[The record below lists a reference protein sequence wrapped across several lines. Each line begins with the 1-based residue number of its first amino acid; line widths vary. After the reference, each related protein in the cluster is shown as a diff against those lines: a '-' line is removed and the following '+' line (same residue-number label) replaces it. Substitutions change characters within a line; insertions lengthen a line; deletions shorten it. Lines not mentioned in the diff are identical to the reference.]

1 MSTAVV
7 GVGAIGGVCAAN
19 LLAGGREV
27 VCCVRTRFDELVL
40 EADGG
45 IRRFAPR
52 VETDPAR
59 VDAAPWVLLA
69 TKAHQTEAAAGW
81 LERLVGAGT
90 RVAVLQNGVEQVA
103 RLARWIDPAR
113 VVPVVI
119 ACPSTA
125 IAPGH
130 VIQRRPGR
138 LTVPDDPGGR
148 DFAALFDGTT
158 VVVEPTADWPTA
170 AWRKLCLNV
179 TGGALA
185 ALAGVPLPEVRHP
198 RLRELAVA
206 LARECAAVARAE
218 GADVSAEL
226 ADDVA
231 EQTIAAPAG
240 GSPSTLTDRL
250 RGRPLEVDARNGAI
264 VRIAARHRIDVP
276 GNARAAELMAR
287 AHLDPTADL
296 LPQLADAIR

>member
-1 MSTAVV
+1 VSTAVV

-19 LLAGGREV
+19 LLSGGHDV

-52 VETDPAR
+52 VETDPAA
-59 VDAAPWVLLA
+59 VTAVPWVLLA

-81 LERLVGAGT
+81 LERLVGTGT
-90 RVAVLQNGVEQVA
+90 RVAVLQNGVEQAARVA
-103 RLARWIDPAR
+103 RWVDAASI
-113 VVPVVI
+113 VPVVI

-130 VIQRRPGR
+130 VIQRGPAR

-148 DFAALFDGTT
+148 AFAALFDGTAVT
-158 VVVEPTADWPTA
+158 VESTADWSTA

-185 ALAGVPLPEVRHP
+185 ALAGVPLPEIQHP
-198 RLRELAVA
+198 RLRDLAYA
-206 LARECAAVARAE
+206 LAHECAWVARAE
-218 GADVSAEL
+218 GADLPARFVDE
-226 ADDVA
+226 VA
-231 EQTIAAPAG
+231 EQAIATPLG
-240 GSPSTLTDRL
+240 GTPSTLTDRL
-250 RGRPLEVDARNGAI
+250 RGRPLEVDARNGTV
-264 VRIAARHRIDVP
+264 VRLGARHGIATP
-276 GNARAAELMAR
+276 INARAAELMAE
-287 AHLDPTADL
+287 AHREPAIDL
-296 LPQLADAIR
+296 LSRLADALR